1 MQIQDQNDASF
12 DYDVCLSFAGEE
24 EERKYVYEVANRL
37 RERGIRVFYDK
48 YEDVTLWGKD
58 LYAHLDDVYRH
69 SARYCVMF
77 ISKNYAERLWT
88 NHERRSA
95 QARAMK
101 ANSEYILPAR
111 FDSTEVSGL
120 PDTVGYV
127 DLREVKMDRLVEM
140 ILQKIGPRQNRSYL
154 PPVPDRLFDSLGVED
169 DTAKDVVHICVSRFL
184 ETLNRMSKEER
195 NVVFQFVLN
204 ACLEELPDNLHIN
217 IDLLRRYTGST
228 PRRLRRVLGG
238 LQSLGFE
245 TCVRDDEETNPGYIG
260 KSEMLVLRWHDMR
273 YDGMGNSTDVM
284 STMIQG
290 ATEGYCQDHAMAAL
304 DRLDFSQLG
313 TATTEI
319 DEH

>member
-1 MQIQDQNDASF
+1 MQLQDPKDASF
-12 DYDVCLSFAGEE
+12 DYDVCLSFAD
-24 EERKYVYEVANRL
+24 EEREYVNEVARQL

-58 LYAHLDDVYRH
+58 LYGHLDDIYRH

-77 ISKNYAERLWT
+77 ISTNYAKRLWT

-101 ANSEYILPAR
+101 ENVEYILPAR
-111 FDSTEVSGL
+111 FDSTEIPGL

-127 DLREVKMDRLVEM
+127 DLGEVKLDRLVEM
-140 ILQKIGPRQNRSYL
+140 ILQKIGPRQNHSYL
-154 PPVPDRLFDSLGVED
+154 PPVPDLFFDWLGVED
-169 DTAKDVVHICVSRFL
+169 DTGKILVHKCASHFL
-184 ETLNRMSKEER
+184 ETLNRMSKVER
-195 NVVFQFVLN
+195 SVVFQFVLN
-204 ACLEELPDNLHIN
+204 ACLEELNDNIHIN
-217 IDLLRRYTGST
+217 IDLLRRYNGST
-228 PRRLRRVLGG
+228 PQELRRILGG

-245 TCVRDDEETNPGYIG
+245 TDVRDDEETRPDNIG
-260 KSEMLVLRWHDMR
+260 RSEMLVLRWHDMR

-284 STMIQG
+284 CATVRG
-290 ATEGYCQDHAMAAL
+290 ATEGYCQVHAIAAL